1 MSGLKLTQ
9 TIFENRQ
16 HRQRLEVGQNRL
28 HGGSERKRSMS
39 AMAAMPE
46 VQQSRRFQPFIPPRP
61 PNRRVSAQAVPAR
74 RHCVR
79 CQPPADF
86 RASGCSAEPLDVDA
100 REPGAYWRGGG
111 AASSSASSAGAKR
124 RCAS

>member
-1 MSGLKLTQ
+1 
-9 TIFENRQ
+9 
-16 HRQRLEVGQNRL
+16 
-28 HGGSERKRSMS
+28 MS

-61 PNRRVSAQAVPAR
+61 PNRRVSAQAGPAR
-74 RHCVR
+74 RQCVR

-86 RASGCSAEPLDVDA
+86 RASGCYAEPLDVDA

-111 AASSSASSAGAKR
+111 SVILRVKR
-124 RCAS
+124 RREEEVRELKTF